1 MARAVRKKELTAEER
16 LAAALVPEEE
26 QPYKVPGNWCWVRVG
41 AICSFIGGGTPS
53 KRNDKYWNGNVPWAS
68 VKDIKGDYLYETV
81 DHITEA
87 GLLNSSSNMCEED
100 DLLLV
105 TRIEPA
111 KTIISKIKTAINQ
124 DLKIVKSNLSPIF
137 LHYYFKNFKHDFE
150 MKSSGSTVQGI
161 TLSNVQNNPLPLPPM
176 NEQQRIVTLIES
188 LFADLDEAKEKL
200 TAVVE
205 GFAQRKAAIL
215 HQAFTGELTAKW
227 REEHGIELDAWK
239 EITFADG
246 CDKIT
251 DGTHHSPENNS
262 EGEFMYVT
270 AKNIKETGIDL
281 SNITYVTKS
290 VHDEIYSRCDVCYGD
305 VLYIKDGATTGIAT
319 VNTLNEPFS
328 LLSSVAVLRPKHE
341 VLLSGY
347 MKYYLNAP
355 SVKAKMLNQMS
366 GNAITRLTL
375 KKIKSSTILLC
386 GIQEQREIVRILDDL
401 FEQEQQAQSAVENVL
416 ADIDTL
422 KKSILARA
430 FRGELATNDP
440 GEENAVEMLKKML

>member
-215 HQAFTGELTAKW
+215 HQAFKGELTAKW
-227 REEHGIELDAWK
+227 REENGEEIKSWRNTTLNKVLDVR
-239 EITFADG
+239 
-246 CDKIT
+246 
-251 DGTHHSPENNS
+251 DGTHDSPLYY
-262 EGEFMYVT
+262 GDGFPLVT
-270 AKNIKETGIDL
+270 SKNLKNGNITNDNIKYISKEDYDKINERSKVDVGDILFAMIGTIGNPVVVEEEPNFAIKNVAL
-281 SNITYVTKS
+281 FKAIG
-290 VHDEIYSRCDVCYGD
+290 EINSYFV
-305 VLYIKDGATTGIAT
+305 
-319 VNTLNEPFS
+319 
-328 LLSSVAVLRPKHE
+328 
-341 VLLSGY
+341 
-347 MKYYLNAP
+347 KYYLE
-355 SVKAKMLNQMS
+355 SRFVVDKMAKEAKGSTQRFVSLKYLRSFPIKVPTKTEQQEVV
-366 GNAITRLTL
+366 RLL
-375 KKIKSSTILLC
+375 D
-386 GIQEQREIVRILDDL
+386 EI
-401 FEQEQQAQSAVENVL
+401 FEQEQQAQSAVETVL

-430 FRGELATNDP
+430 FRGELSTNNP
-440 GEENAVEMLKKML
+440 QEENAVEMLKAVL

>member
-53 KRNDKYWNGNVPWAS
+53 KRNDEYWNGNVPWAS

-176 NEQQRIVTLIES
+176 NEQQRILNTIQT

-200 TAVVE
+200 TVVVE

-227 REEHGIELDAWK
+227 REENHLSSESWEKRRLGELGTLERGKSKHRPRNDPKLFGGPYPFVQTGDISSAGMYLTAHK
-239 EITFADG
+239 QTLSEVGLQQSKLFPTGTLCITIAANIGDVSILSYDCCFPDSVVG
-246 CDKIT
+246 FT
-251 DGTHHSPENNS
+251 PNESSLS
-262 EGEFMYVT
+262 EYVYYMMTTIQQELEANAPAT
-270 AKNIKETGIDL
+270 AQKNINLKVLND
-281 SNITYVTKS
+281 TYVS
-290 VHDEIYSRCDVCYGD
+290 V
-305 VLYIKDGATTGIAT
+305 
-319 VNTLNEPFS
+319 P
-328 LLSSVAVLRPKHE
+328 
-341 VLLSGY
+341 
-347 MKYYLNAP
+347 
-355 SVKAKMLNQMS
+355 
-366 GNAITRLTL
+366 
-375 KKIKSSTILLC
+375 TID
-386 GIQEQREIVRILDDL
+386 EQREFVRILDDL
-401 FEQEQQAQSAVENVL
+401 FEQEQQAQSAVETVL
-416 ADIDTL
+416 TDIDTL

-430 FRGELATNDP
+430 FRGELSTNDP
-440 GEENAVEMLKKML
+440 KEENAVEMLKTVLM